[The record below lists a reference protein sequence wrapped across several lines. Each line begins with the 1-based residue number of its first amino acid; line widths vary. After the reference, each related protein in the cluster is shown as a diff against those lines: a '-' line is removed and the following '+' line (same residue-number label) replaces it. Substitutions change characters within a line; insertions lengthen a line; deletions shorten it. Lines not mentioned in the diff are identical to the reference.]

1 MSLIALLKYKKN
13 FTKKNSISLEKI
25 GISLGNVCY
34 SAVYAYQHHYRTSKI
49 NGYNTCVFD
58 LMGSNYRGIIKC
70 IIEDFQNF
78 TNPDFLIL
86 DPISGCI
93 INTYYNFGFNHET
106 PGHSE
111 LYLKEKWPEGTNHFI
126 NNNYLHFIER
136 YNNRINN
143 FKNYLNNTNNF
154 ITFIIQ
160 FKHEENSND
169 DCKEL
174 REAFAIKYP
183 NLKYKIIII

>member
-1 MSLIALLKYKKN
+1 MI
-13 FTKKNSISLEKI
+13 
-25 GISLGNVCY
+25 
-34 SAVYAYQHHYRTSKI
+34 
-49 NGYNTCVFD
+49 
-58 LMGSNYRGIIKC
+58 SNYKGIIKC
-70 IIEDFQNF
+70 IMEDFQHF
-78 TNPDFLIL
+78 TNPEFLIL
-86 DPISGCI
+86 DPIHGLI
-93 INTYYNFGFNHET
+93 INTYYNFAFNHET
-106 PGHSE
+106 SGHAD
-111 LYLKEKWPEGTNHFI
+111 LYLIEKWPEGTNHFI

-160 FKHEENSND
+160 FAHEENPND